1 MSSMFDGFSD
11 EEVASAREGVGEIQE
26 LIDKL
31 KYAYHNFEYL
41 PVDLQK
47 RALGVAVKF
56 IENGS
61 VAAQML
67 LEAEALTRNPEAT
80 E

>member
-1 MSSMFDGFSD
+1 MIMFDNMSD
-11 EEVASAREGVGEIQE
+11 EELQRVRDGSKDIFE
-26 LIDKL
+26 LLDKL

-47 RALGVAVKF
+47 RALGFAVSF
-56 IENGS
+56 IESGT